1 MAQIQRTGEDLRAS
15 GVLELDGDDFDAV
28 HPDVA
33 TELEALVANL
43 PAIESL
49 HDTET
54 GAMGTVISQ
63 VLD

>member
-1 MAQIQRTGEDLRAS
+1 MFGDTGL
-15 GVLELDGDDFDAV
+15 LMMFDAV